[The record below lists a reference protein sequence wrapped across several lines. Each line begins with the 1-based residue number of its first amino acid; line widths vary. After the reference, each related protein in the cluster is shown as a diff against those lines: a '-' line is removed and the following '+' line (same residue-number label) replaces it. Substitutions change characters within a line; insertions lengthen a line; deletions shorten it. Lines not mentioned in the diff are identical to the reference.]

1 MRKLGLIAGKGPL
14 PVALA
19 SHCRSAGRGLYVA
32 RLKGMADPA
41 LAEFPGIEVG
51 INELGKL
58 LKALK
63 AEACEAVCMAGN
75 VDRPD
80 FRTLVPD
87 FRGLR
92 FLPTLAMAARK
103 GDDALLRALVEEF
116 EAEGFVVEGAHE
128 VMGDLT
134 LPLGALGHHQ
144 PDASHEADIARAL
157 KVARTLG
164 SLDVGQGAVACDGLI
179 LAVEAQEGTDAMLR
193 RVAELP
199 ESIRGV
205 PGAPR
210 GVLAKA
216 PKPIQDTRVD
226 MPTIGAF
233 TLQRAARAGL
243 AGVAGEAGKV
253 LLMGRDEVIRIADE
267 LGLFVV
273 GVPPYQG

>member
-1 MRKLGLIAGKGPL
+1 MRKLGLIAGRGPV
-14 PVALA
+14 PIALA
-19 SHCRSAGRGLYVA
+19 NHCQSAGRPLFVA
-32 RLKGMADPA
+32 RLKGMAEPV
-41 LAEFPGIEVG
+41 LAEFPSIEVG

-63 AEACEAVCMAGN
+63 SNGCEAICMVGG

-80 FRTLVPD
+80 FRTLAPD
-87 FRGLR
+87 LRGLR
-92 FLPTLAMAARK
+92 FLPTLALAARK
-103 GDDALLRALVEEF
+103 GDDALLRALVKEF
-116 EAEGFVVEGAHE
+116 EGEGFIVEGAHE

-134 LPLGALGHHQ
+134 LPPGALGRHV
-144 PDASHEADIARAL
+144 PDESHRADIARAL
-157 KVARTLG
+157 QVARALG
-164 SLDVGQGAVACDGLI
+164 RLDVGQGAVACDGLI

-205 PGAPR
+205 PGHPR

-226 MPTIGAF
+226 LPTIGPF

-243 AGVAGEAGKV
+243 AGIAGEAGKV
-253 LLMGRDEVIRIADE
+253 LVMDREDVIRVADE
-267 LGLFVV
+267 LGLFIV
-273 GVPPYQG
+273 GVAADGS

>member
-1 MRKLGLIAGKGPL
+1 MRKLGLIAGRGPL

-19 SHCRSAGRGLYVA
+19 NHCQSAGRGVFVA
-32 RLKGMADPA
+32 RLKGMSDPV
-41 LAEFPGIEVG
+41 LAEFPGIDVG
-51 INELGKL
+51 MNELGKL

-63 AEACEAVCMAGN
+63 GADCEAICMVGA

-80 FRTLVPD
+80 LTAMVPD

-92 FLPTLAMAARK
+92 FLPTVLMASRK
-103 GDDALLRALVEEF
+103 GDDALLRALVKEF
-116 EAEGFVVEGAHE
+116 ESEGFVVEGAHE

-134 LPLGALGHHQ
+134 LPAGPLGRHR
-144 PDASHEADIARAL
+144 PDASHQIDIERAMEVARA
-157 KVARTLG
+157 VGA
-164 SLDVGQGAVACDGLI
+164 LDVGQGAVACDGLV

-199 ESIRGV
+199 EAIRGA
-205 PGAPR
+205 PGKAR

-226 MPTIGAF
+226 LPTIGPH

-243 AGVAGEAGKV
+243 AGIAGEAGKV
-253 LLMGRDEVIRIADE
+253 LVLDREDLIRTADE

-273 GVPPYQG
+273 GIPAEPA